1 MMTKVGFIQTA
12 SAKCNIKILT
22 TTILL
27 LSHPVTQAQF
37 FTLGGNEP
45 VTTSTHVRQFAANN
59 EDESRT
65 YQADSIKRTYI
76 IDSRKGF
83 MSPDSLSHDT
93 LTAHNAELSAKLAAY
108 MIMSDSLMLDFVKR
122 SAQIR
127 NSALSAA
134 PTNQNYNPSNV
145 SLSMYYPAN
154 KDGHTLDSIDLTIPN
169 LFRIIVKEHLKFPII
184 VLAQAIHETGWFS
197 STVCHRDNNLFGLTQ
212 SWDGKYYKFR
222 HWTESVKAYRD
233 KVQYK
238 YKGGDYFEFLDKL
251 GYAEDPLYIQKVKRI
266 IDQYLTVPTH

>member
-1 MMTKVGFIQTA
+1 MTKVGFIQTA

-27 LSHPVTQAQF
+27 VSHHVTQAQF

-184 VLAQAIHETGWFS
+184 VLAQAIHETEWFS
-197 STVCHRDNNLFGLTQ
+197 STI
-212 SWDGKYYKFR
+212 
-222 HWTESVKAYRD
+222 
-233 KVQYK
+233 
-238 YKGGDYFEFLDKL
+238 LDKL